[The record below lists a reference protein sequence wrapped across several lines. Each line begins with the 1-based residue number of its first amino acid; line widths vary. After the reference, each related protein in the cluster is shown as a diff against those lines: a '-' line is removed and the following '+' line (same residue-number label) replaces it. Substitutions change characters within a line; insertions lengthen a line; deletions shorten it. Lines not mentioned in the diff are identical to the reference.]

1 LQSPSR
7 LIGIGSRW
15 QADPSPLRWE
25 TWSRWQADRCDDVTV
40 NVSSTVIR
48 TRTQL
53 AGWNDQSPLEP
64 SCGPANDIVGQH
76 LLIPVDVWRKFTG
89 PFFFNFGYGGAQ
101 LFTSS
106 HFLSQAVMLCIRAS
120 DSSTQVNAHHR
131 LVSRLISVLF
141 FFF

>member
-1 LQSPSR
+1 VTSR
-7 LIGIGSRW
+7 SIAITVRDL
-15 QADPSPLRWE
+15 
-25 TWSRWQADRCDDVTV
+25 VTV
-40 NVSSTVIR
+40 TSRSFRWRHRQCIVHSHPHTHTVGGMKWPKSIR
-48 TRTQL
+48 AELR
-53 AGWNDQSPLEP
+53 P
-64 SCGPANDIVGQH
+64 SKRHRGTTH

-141 FFF
+141 FF